1 MSQPSTQLINA
12 QGKAQEIGGY
22 YQPNPELTSIAMRP
36 SATFNGILAKIA

>member
-1 MSQPSTQLINA
+1 MHKVN
-12 QGKAQEIGGY
+12 QEIGGY